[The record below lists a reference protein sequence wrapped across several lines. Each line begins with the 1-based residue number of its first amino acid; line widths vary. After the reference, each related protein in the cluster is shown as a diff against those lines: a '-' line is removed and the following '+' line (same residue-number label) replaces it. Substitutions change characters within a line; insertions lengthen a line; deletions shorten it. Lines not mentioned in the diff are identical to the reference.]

1 MRCRVDEG
9 FAEPTIAAGGLR
21 KAFIHPTKLKPYLP
35 VLGTIDTIFPSRLF
49 SMRSLTLALLLT
61 SCSIAADSPPD
72 LIEQQFKRLDKNG
85 DGKLSAEELK
95 ANPLIAR
102 LLENSDT
109 DGDKLL
115 ALDEVRLSLSSRL
128 LGKDPKP
135 GTKLEPVRQA
145 PKIVKPGEHGVG
157 RQSPDIAF
165 KDINSKAGKLS
176 DFKDKKALV
185 VAFTSTSCPLS
196 KKFAPTLARLEKS
209 YTEKGVAFVF
219 VNPVETDST
228 EDIQAAIKSH
238 GLTGPYVHDKDGA
251 FATAIGAGVTT
262 DTFLLDPTRTV
273 IYRGALNDQYGQG
286 FSHNEPKQSYVSLA
300 IDSLLAGQSPLIAST
315 DAPGCAL
322 DLKKNSTPVALTY
335 HKEIIRIVQMHCV
348 ECHRKDGVA
357 PFSLE
362 TFKDVVAHAGEIK
375 RVVDK
380 GIMPPWFAG
389 DHGKGPSP
397 WINDRSLAKS
407 EKSDLLAWLNGDKA
421 EGNKADAPI
430 AKTFEAG
437 WQISKPDF
445 VVKSDKPVKIKAEG
459 TMPYQ
464 NVVVTTDL
472 DEDKWIQAWEV
483 LPSARQ
489 VVHHVLVFVTSP
501 RGRNPNDGIGQN
513 DGLSYWAIY
522 VPGNSSLVY
531 PEGFGKRF
539 PKGSTVRFQIHYT
552 PNGTATED
560 TMMLGLVFAKEK
572 PKHEV
577 RVMPLVNPNFAIPP
591 GADHHEVT
599 ATFAMPYNARI
610 LGLLPHMHLRGKAF
624 RYEIT
629 EPGGKPEVMLDVPR
643 YDFNWQLLYKFAEP
657 RPAPRGTKLKATGWF
672 DNSDKNPA
680 NPDATK
686 TVRWGQQTYEEMML
700 GYVEYYIP

>member
-1 MRCRVDEG
+1 
-9 FAEPTIAAGGLR
+9 
-21 KAFIHPTKLKPYLP
+21 
-35 VLGTIDTIFPSRLF
+35 
-49 SMRSLTLALLLT
+49 MRSVAIVLLIAGIT
-61 SCSIAADSPPD
+61 FAADPAPD

-85 DGKLSAEELK
+85 DGKLTADELK
-95 ANPLIAR
+95 ANPIIAK
-102 LLENSDT
+102 LLENADG
-109 DGDKLL
+109 DGDKMLT
-115 ALDEVRLSLSSRL
+115 LDEVRLSLSSML

-135 GTKLEPVRQA
+135 GSKLEPVRQA
-145 PKIVKPGEHGVG
+145 PKIIKPGEHGVG
-157 RQSPDIAF
+157 RQSSDIAF
-165 KDINSKAGKLS
+165 KDINGKAGKLS
-176 DFKDKKALV
+176 DFKEKKALV

-196 KKFAPTLARLEKS
+196 KKFAPALARLEKS
-209 YTEKGVAFVF
+209 YAEKNVAFVY
-219 VNPVETDST
+219 VNPIATDST
-228 EDIQAAIKSH
+228 EDIQATIKAH
-238 GLTGPYVHDKDGA
+238 GLTGPYVHDKEGA
-251 FATAIGAGVTT
+251 FASAIGAGVTT
-262 DTFLLDPTRTV
+262 DAFVLDPARTV

-286 FSHNEPKQSYVSLA
+286 FSHDAPKQEYVA
-300 IDSLLAGQSPLIAST
+300 IALNSLLAGKLPIIAAT

-322 DLKKNSTPVALTY
+322 DLKKNTTPVSLTY
-335 HKEIIRIVQMHCV
+335 HRDISRLVQLHCV

-362 TFKDVVAHAGEIK
+362 SFKDVVAHAGEIK
-375 RVVDK
+375 RVVDR

-407 EKSDLLAWLNGDKA
+407 EKADLLAWLNGDKA

-430 AKTFEAG
+430 AKTFESG

-445 VVKSDKPVKIKAEG
+445 VAKSDKPVKIKAEG

-472 DEDKWIQAWEV
+472 DEEKWIQAWEV

-489 VVHHVLVFVTSP
+489 VVHHVLVFVTGP
-501 RGRNPNDGIGQN
+501 RGKNPIEGIVQN
-513 DGLSYWAIY
+513 DGVSYWAIY
-522 VPGNSSLVY
+522 VPGNSSIVY

-539 PKGSTVRFQIHYT
+539 PKGAKVQFQVHYT

-560 TMMLGLVFAKEK
+560 TMSLGLVFAKEK

-577 RVMPLVNPNFAIPP
+577 RVMPLVNPNFVIPA
-591 GADHHEVT
+591 GADNHEVT
-599 ATFAMPYNARI
+599 ATFAVPYNARI

-629 EPGGKPEVMLDVPR
+629 EPGGKSEVLLDVPR

-657 RPAPRGTKLKATGWF
+657 RQAPRGTKLKATGWF
-672 DNSDKNPA
+672 DNSDKTPRTRTRKRPCA
-680 NPDATK
+680 GGSRRTK
-686 TVRWGQQTYEEMML
+686 R
-700 GYVEYYIP
+700 